1 MMMSSSSSSSNGSSS
16 YTRCVKTPSSTNTN
30 IGKKLKGCENGV
42 VNRKA
47 LNREKII
54 TLQEDVTAFSSSC
67 L

>member
-1 MMMSSSSSSSNGSSS
+1 MQ
-16 YTRCVKTPSSTNTN
+16 
-30 IGKKLKGCENGV
+30 GKKLKGGENGV